1 MGILIKSIL
10 ELPVM
15 EQARLLAGSSG
26 QQRTVEGIS
35 LLESTDSTKYM
46 KKKKLV
52 VNN

>member
-26 QQRTVEGIS
+26 QQRTVEGFGRK
-35 LLESTDSTKYM
+35 TDIQCPR
-46 KKKKLV
+46 
-52 VNN
+52 